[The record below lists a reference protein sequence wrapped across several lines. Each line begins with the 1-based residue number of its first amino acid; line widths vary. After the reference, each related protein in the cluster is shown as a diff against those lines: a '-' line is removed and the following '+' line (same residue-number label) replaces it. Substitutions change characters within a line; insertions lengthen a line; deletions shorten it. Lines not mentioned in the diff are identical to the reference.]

1 MRKNSFLY
9 SLKNLLFV
17 SSMLV
22 MAFFV
27 LPGFTSSDQNN
38 DLTIVITNIKKV
50 CGIIQIG
57 IYNKK
62 ENFPKIG
69 KEFRKLSVKVEGK
82 EFKYTVKD
90 LPPGNYA
97 IALYHDYNSD
107 GTCNTN
113 LIGVPTESYGF
124 SNNIKPF
131 LSAPSFQ
138 DTKFSHLKKSA
149 VYITLFH

>member
-1 MRKNSFLY
+1 MRKTSIRYSF
-9 SLKNLLFV
+9 KNIAFV
-17 SSMLV
+17 FSV
-22 MAFFV
+22 MVTTFFV
-27 LPGFTSSDQNN
+27 LPGYTSGDQNN

-50 CGIIQIG
+50 CGTIQIG